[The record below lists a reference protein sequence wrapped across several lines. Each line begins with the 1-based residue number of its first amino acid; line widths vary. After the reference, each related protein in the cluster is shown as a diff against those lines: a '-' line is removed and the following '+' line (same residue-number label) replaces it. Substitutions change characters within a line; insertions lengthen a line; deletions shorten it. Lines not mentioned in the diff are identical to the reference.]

1 MFAGARPTSAADVG
15 DAVLVP
21 PPMRAVLGGELLEL
35 VLDSHGAAL
44 GLGAL
49 PSLIEALLEV
59 VLVHEAL
66 HGVLAARV
74 QGVGVQL
81 LLLPHTP
88 RMAGPELVEGV
99 VGGDVDRE
107 DAHGDGR
114 NDERRERH
122 EDRGPAPGVA
132 VLGFSILREHR
143 EHRQHGRGGDG
154 RVEVHHLRRRRG
166 LRARHECA
174 AQECERGA
182 GADGGQEEA
191 AGSAGHG
198 CCPWGVPAGAG
209 IGAPKGFA

>member
-74 QGVGVQL
+74 QGVAVQL
-81 LLLPHTP
+81 LLLPHAP
-88 RMAGPELVEGV
+88 GVAGTELVEGV
-99 VGGDVDRE
+99 VRGHVDGE
-107 DAHGDGR
+107 DAHGDSR
-114 NDERRERH
+114 DHERGERH
-122 EDRGPAPGVA
+122 EDRRPAPGVT
-132 VLGFSILREHR
+132 VLGFRILGEHR
-143 EHRQHGRGGDG
+143 EHRQRGRGGEG
-154 RVEVHHLRRRRG
+154 RVEGHDLRRRRG
-166 LRARHECA
+166 LGSRHEA
-174 AQECERGA
+174 RANEQQRHAGA
-182 GADGGQEEA
+182 GDGQEA
-191 AGSAGHG
+191 AGVAGHRSEG
-198 CCPWGVPAGAG
+198 GRGAAERG
-209 IGAPKGFA
+209 TTGQQKA